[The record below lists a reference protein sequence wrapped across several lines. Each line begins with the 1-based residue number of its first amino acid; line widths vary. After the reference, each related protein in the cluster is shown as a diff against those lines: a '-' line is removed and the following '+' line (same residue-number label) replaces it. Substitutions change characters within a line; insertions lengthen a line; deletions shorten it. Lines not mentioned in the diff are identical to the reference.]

1 MCATFFWGVGA
12 LSKTPGPQAT
22 LTQWCRQFHCG
33 LRRRWGDRFD
43 LVSVALR
50 WFGSPVSCVWVKNP
64 SKYILKVVPPW
75 VMFVGL
81 LVYIPQYMTISILSI
96 EFAEWI
102 LFQLKYGIPRIMM
115 WRGIFCHSSAGSVTH
130 NIKFVNMAVYYFFIW
145 YGAAKKWFKWM
156 NSFGMFCFFLELQ
169 AKPVKWPCFWILI
182 LNHVLRAHD
191 FH

>member
-130 NIKFVNMAVYYFFIW
+130 NIKFVNMAVYYFFYLIW
-145 YGAAKKWFKWM
+145 CSEKNDLNGWIVLECSAFFW
-156 NSFGMFCFFLELQ
+156 NCRLNQLNGHVFGY
-169 AKPVKWPCFWILI
+169 
-182 LNHVLRAHD
+182 
-191 FH
+191 